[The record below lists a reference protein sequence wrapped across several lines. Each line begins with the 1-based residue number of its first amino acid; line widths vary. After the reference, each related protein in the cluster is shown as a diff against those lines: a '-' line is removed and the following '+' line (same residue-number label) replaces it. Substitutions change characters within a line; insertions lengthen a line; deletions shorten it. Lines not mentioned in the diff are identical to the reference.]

1 MAAWNDAAEHP
12 QPLGARRYRSRA
24 GRCYASDMDRARR
37 SLLLNIAA
45 EFGTP
50 VYVYDAAVLRRQ
62 LASLASFDRVRFAQ
76 KACANLHVLRLLRSA
91 GAFVDCVSPG
101 ELARALAAGF
111 RPGSE
116 PAEIVYTA
124 DILTDAIIDRILEA
138 GVPVNAGSED
148 MLTQLGERRRGHP
161 VWLRINPGFGHGHN
175 HKVNTGGESSKHG
188 IWHENLDLALAR
200 VERYGL
206 DLVGLH
212 MHIGSGADLEHLA
225 RVGDAM
231 VHAVQRAGRD
241 LRAVSGGGGLPVP
254 YREGE
259 APIDPSAHFAVW
271 DQARRRIETHLGHP
285 VDLEIEPGRYLA
297 AQAGVLLAEVRAT
310 KTMGN
315 NHFTLV
321 DAGFNDLVRPAMYGA
336 YHELSLLSGADD
348 VAARATRP
356 TLVAGPL
363 CESGDVFTQ
372 DASGHPVPRQMPEAR
387 VGDILVFHDAGAY
400 GASMSSNYNSRP
412 LAAEVLIEGEVPR
425 LIRRRQTIADLLL
438 LEQV

>member
-1 MAAWNDAAEHP
+1 
-12 QPLGARRYRSRA
+12 
-24 GRCYASDMDRARR
+24 MDRARHR
-37 SLLLNIAA
+37 LLLDIAA

-76 KACANLHVLRLLRSA
+76 KACANVHVLRLLRSA

-101 ELARALAAGF
+101 ELARALVAGF

-124 DILTDAIIDRILEA
+124 DILTDAIIDHILET

-161 VWLRINPGFGHGHN
+161 VWLRINPGFGHGHSR
-175 HKVNTGGESSKHG
+175 KVNTGGESSKHG
-188 IWHENLDLALAR
+188 IWHENLGDALTR

-212 MHIGSGADLEHLA
+212 MHIGSGADLEHLG
-225 RVGDAM
+225 RVADAM

-241 LRAVSGGGGLPVP
+241 LRAVSGGGGLPIP

-271 DQARRRIETHLGHP
+271 DKARGKIEAHLGHQ
-285 VDLEIEPGRYLA
+285 VDLEIEPGRYLT
-297 AQAGVLLAEVRAT
+297 AQAGVLLAEVRAA

-315 NHFTLV
+315 NHFTV
-321 DAGFNDLVRPAMYGA
+321 IDAGFNDLVRPAMYGA
-336 YHELSLLSGADD
+336 YHELSLLSRVDD
-348 VAARATRP
+348 VAARASRP

-372 DASGHPVPRQMPEAR
+372 DESGHPAPRQLPEAR
-387 VGDILVFHDAGAY
+387 VGDILIFHDAGAY
-400 GASMSSNYNSRP
+400 AASMSSNYNSRP
-412 LAAEVLIEGEVPR
+412 LAAEVLIEGDVPR
-425 LIRRRQTIADLLL
+425 LIRRRQTIEDLLL

>member
-1 MAAWNDAAEHP
+1 
-12 QPLGARRYRSRA
+12 
-24 GRCYASDMDRARR
+24 MDRARQ
-37 SLLLNIAA
+37 SLLLDIAA

-62 LASLASFDRVRFAQ
+62 LAGLARFDRVRFAQ
-76 KACANLHVLRLLRSA
+76 KACANVHILRLLRSE

-111 RPGSE
+111 RPGAE

-124 DILTDAIIDRILEA
+124 DILTDSVIDRVLEA

-148 MLTQLGERRRGHP
+148 MLTQLGERRPGHP
-161 VWLRINPGFGHGHN
+161 VWLRINPGFGHGHSQ
-175 HKVNTGGESSKHG
+175 KVNTGGEASKHG
-188 IWHENLDLALAR
+188 IWHDNLGEALAR
-200 VERYGL
+200 VDRYGL
-206 DLVGLH
+206 ELVGYH
-212 MHIGSGADLEHLA
+212 MHIGSGADLDHLG

-231 VHAVQRAGRD
+231 VLAVERSGRD
-241 LRAVSGGGGLPVP
+241 LRAVSGGGGLPIP

-259 APIDPSAHFAVW
+259 APIDPSGHFAIW
-271 DQARRRIETHLGHP
+271 DSARRRIEKHLGHR
-285 VDLEIEPGRYLA
+285 VELEIEPGRYLA

-310 KTMGN
+310 KTMGS

-321 DAGFNDLVRPAMYGA
+321 DAGFNDLLRPSMYGA
-336 YHELSLLSGADD
+336 YHTLSLLSRAHDIE
-348 VAARATRP
+348 ARASRP

-372 DASGHPVPRQMPEAR
+372 DASGNPAPRRLPEAR
-387 VGDILVFHDAGAY
+387 VGDVMIFHDAGAY

-412 LAAEVLIEGEVPR
+412 LAAEVLIDGDRPA
-425 LIRRRQTIADLLL
+425 LIRRRQTIEQLLQ
-438 LEQV
+438 LEQS